1 MSLTRETRFLFSCGG
16 PRGILGRPLT
26 LRAALRSRCM
36 ARTRSMDDGRRA
48 CESHT
53 RHTRADRDTD
63 TDTDIDT
70 HTALPSA
77 GRETRARRSLVAG
90 AHAASPCTDMVGA
103 RPPPPLALEL
113 RLAAAERRR
122 GRSQPCRR
130 LLRRNRGRPLFSM
143 KNIKPKHASPA
154 HNAARGAR
162 GPSNA
167 PRSEESQHRAR
178 Q

>member
-1 MSLTRETRFLFSCGG
+1 MTISTQISRENREEKRGCCREKRKGKQTGCERQTSDSPSWG

-63 TDTDIDT
+63 TDTDT

-103 RPPPPLALEL
+103 KPPPPLALEL
-113 RLAAAERRR
+113 RRAAARSRSAERDF
-122 GRSQPCRR
+122 GGQG
-130 LLRRNRGRPLFSM
+130 L
-143 KNIKPKHASPA
+143 A
-154 HNAARGAR
+154 
-162 GPSNA
+162 
-167 PRSEESQHRAR
+167 
-178 Q
+178 